1 MRWLIVCALA
11 GCATLP
17 PVDDSG
23 CVQLRP
29 RPTRK
34 GGTTPWP
41 YKHGQFMT
49 YEEALADDPRAPPLL
64 RQARREES
72 AAIALLPF
80 GFLATVPGFFFS
92 AEEGKRSVPL
102 ALGPSLL
109 TIGVAEIVVGAILL
123 PHSDRLRMR
132 ALNQYNERPDCP

>member
-1 MRWLIVCALA
+1 MRWLVICALA
-11 GCATLP
+11 GCATIT
-17 PVDDSG
+17 PVDDG
-23 CVQLRP
+23 DCVQLRP
-29 RPTRK
+29 RPARK
-34 GGTTPWP
+34 GGTVPWP

-64 RQARREES
+64 RQATREES
-72 AAIALLPF
+72 AAIALLPL

-109 TIGVAEIVVGAILL
+109 AVGVTELVVGAILL

-132 ALNQYNERPDCP
+132 ALNQYNERTDCP